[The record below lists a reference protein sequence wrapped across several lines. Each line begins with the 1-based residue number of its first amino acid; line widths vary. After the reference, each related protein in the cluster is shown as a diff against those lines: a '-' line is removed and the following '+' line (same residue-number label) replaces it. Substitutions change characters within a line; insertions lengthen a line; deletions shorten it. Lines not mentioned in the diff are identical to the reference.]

1 MPDWLWMRR
10 HSDTH
15 RHAPDDRRVA
25 DAPTR
30 READAVEAIPI
41 RPLGPDDRDRFRE
54 RWLTEVRGDLLVNPA
69 AAVEHADALIHDILR
84 ARGFPV
90 DDYGRSGA
98 LSVDQADILR
108 YFHAAHQIASAGARR
123 AVQADVTAHR
133 YVMTDDLR
141 HAVQQFRHLF
151 DELVESAADET
162 FAG

>member
-10 HSDTH
+10 HGDTQRQAPGD
-15 RHAPDDRRVA
+15 RHVA

-30 READAVEAIPI
+30 REAEAAETVPI
-41 RPLGPDDRDRFRE
+41 RPLAPGDRELFRE
-54 RWLTEVRGDLLVNPA
+54 RWVTEVRSDLLVNPA

-90 DDYGRSGA
+90 DDYRRSGA
-98 LSVDQADILR
+98 LSVEQAEILR
-108 YFHAAHQIASAGARR
+108 YFHAAHQIAAAGERR
-123 AVQADVTAHR
+123 AARSDVIAHR

-151 DELVESAADET
+151 DELVESGADDT
-162 FAG
+162 FAV

>member
-10 HSDTH
+10 HSGTQ
-15 RHAPDDRRVA
+15 RHAPDDRHIA

-30 READAVEAIPI
+30 REAQAVEAPRI
-41 RPLGPDDRDRFRE
+41 RPLDPGDRDRFRE

-84 ARGFPV
+84 ARGYPI
-90 DDYGRSGA
+90 DDYRRSGP
-98 LSVDQADILR
+98 LPVDQAEIMR
-108 YFHAAHQIASAGARR
+108 YFNAAHQLAAVNARR
-123 AVQADVTAHR
+123 AAQADVIAHR

-151 DELVESAADET
+151 DELVESPDET
-162 FAG
+162 LAG